1 MSKIGKKI
9 KTNEDRL
16 KRIQQLT
23 EDNIG
28 TVRSV
33 SLKLK
38 GNAWTCSLKMEP
50 GQHFDIIANVDD
62 DPTTACRMVK
72 KRLKKIISRYHNI

>member
-1 MSKIGKKI
+1 MKKS
-9 KTNEDRL
+9 NEDRL
-16 KRIQQLT
+16 KRIYQLA

-38 GNAWTCSLKMEP
+38 GNAWTCALKMDP
-50 GQHFDIIANVDD
+50 DQHFDIIASVDD
-62 DPTTACRMVK
+62 DPTVACKMVK